1 MKLIGSLAS
10 PYTRKVRIVLAEK
23 KIDYDFEIDNPWKAD
38 AKAAKL
44 NPLGKVPALLLDDG
58 RTLFDSRVI
67 VGFLDNAS
75 PIARLVPAEN
85 RERVEVRRWEALAD
99 GVLDAGVL
107 ARLENQR
114 EAKLRSA
121 PWIERQMGKVRAGL
135 AALDSELADKPW
147 CVGNGYSLADIA
159 VGVCLGWL
167 DFRYPKMDWKK
178 SHANLARAFAK
189 LSERASFADTVPK
202 EGPPSNARN
211 ARQSR
216 RAERPRAFH
225 LCADR
230 RRAPRPLPPR
240 WTRRRRRIRHR
251 SVFHRRIRFRAA
263 HRDAQDHP
271 SGTRGAAGGHRHRFR
286 FPADAFRGMGP
297 RPGRSRHGCM
307 DFLAY
312 TRAEGPRTGAAAW
325 RHRRARHRLDDRVL
339 TQPPRGGRRARR
351 RGRPRPRSRRRRGGD
366 PRRLADP
373 WPVRHC
379 GRSWGGRVPAGA
391 DDHRKKNSCGRDLH
405 ARRCGRHDAARCRR
419 HDRRAAAV
427 VRCRRAHAGAGRGKP
442 AGERGCAGLAAGA
455 AAVLLRA
462 LRGRNRLRARLARGR
477 LTVPQE

>member
-135 AALDSELADKPW
+135 AAMDSELADRPW

-178 SHANLARAFAK
+178 DQANLARAFAK
-189 LSERASFADTVPK
+189 LSERQSFADTLPK
-202 EGPPSNARN
+202 E
-211 ARQSR
+211 
-216 RAERPRAFH
+216 
-225 LCADR
+225 
-230 RRAPRPLPPR
+230 
-240 WTRRRRRIRHR
+240 
-251 SVFHRRIRFRAA
+251 
-263 HRDAQDHP
+263 
-271 SGTRGAAGGHRHRFR
+271 
-286 FPADAFRGMGP
+286 
-297 RPGRSRHGCM
+297 
-307 DFLAY
+307 
-312 TRAEGPRTGAAAW
+312 
-325 RHRRARHRLDDRVL
+325 
-339 TQPPRGGRRARR
+339 
-351 RGRPRPRSRRRRGGD
+351 
-366 PRRLADP
+366 
-373 WPVRHC
+373 
-379 GRSWGGRVPAGA
+379 
-391 DDHRKKNSCGRDLH
+391 
-405 ARRCGRHDAARCRR
+405 
-419 HDRRAAAV
+419 
-427 VRCRRAHAGAGRGKP
+427 
-442 AGERGCAGLAAGA
+442 
-455 AAVLLRA
+455 
-462 LRGRNRLRARLARGR
+462 
-477 LTVPQE
+477 